1 MARSPGNARGTRIM
15 GAMTTMK
22 DAASVLKDLVQRH
35 SETTY
40 VMLVSHDDFV
50 RQATLPCMTAK
61 PTLAS
66 G

>member
-1 MARSPGNARGTRIM
+1 MACSPGNARGTRIM
-15 GAMTTMK
+15 GAMMTMK
-22 DAASVLKDLVQRH
+22 DAASVLKGLVQRH

-40 VMLVSHDDFV
+40 VMPISHDAFV

-61 PTLAS
+61 LTLAS